1 VTFRVYVT
9 IADMQSSNVNKSTSG
24 RTADDPHNPSTS
36 TSSRYGEKQQMSN
49 TFVK

>member
-9 IADMQSSNVNKSTSG
+9 IADMQSSNKSTSG
-24 RTADDPHNPSTS
+24 QTADDPHNPSTS